1 MKALV
6 LGGSGFLGRHVVA
19 ALLDRGHAVAI
30 GTRDPR
36 RLRSSDPATMA
47 CERRRVRFER
57 MGASETWDATLT
69 GIDAVVNCVG
79 ILRPRGRAT
88 YDRVHRLAPVALASA
103 CARLNVRRLIHVSA
117 LGLHGDA
124 RSGFLRSKLAGE
136 RALLASDYDVSI
148 VRPSLL
154 DGNGG
159 YGARWLRQV
168 ARWPVHC
175 LPADACGRIAVLDVR
190 DAGAAIAALC
200 ETDGGIEW
208 REVEIGGNDAWSIA
222 DYLAAMRTAAALPPA
237 RRVRL
242 PAWCARIASHLC
254 DLLHLT
260 PFSFGHLELLR
271 RDNLPRPNR
280 LPALLGRSPTPV
292 ARRQCPSGAE
302 AQPQPI

>member
-1 MKALV
+1 MQVLV

-19 ALLDRGHAVAI
+19 ALLDRGHAPVI

-36 RLRSSDPATMA
+36 RLPSSDRATIA

-57 MGASETWDATLT
+57 MGASASWDATLA

-88 YDRVHRLAPVALASA
+88 YDCVHRRAPLALASA

-124 RSGFLRSKLAGE
+124 RSGLVRSKLAGE
-136 RALLASDYDVSI
+136 QALLASGHDVSI

-154 DGNGG
+154 DGDGG
-159 YGARWLRQV
+159 YGARWIRQV

-175 LPADACGRIAVLDVR
+175 IPADAFGRIAVLDVR
-190 DAGAAIAALC
+190 DAGVAIAALC
-200 ETDGGIEW
+200 ETDGGIDW
-208 REVEIGGNDAWSIA
+208 REVELGGNDAWSMA
-222 DYLAAMRTAAALPPA
+222 DYLAATRAAAALSPA
-237 RRVRL
+237 RRMRV
-242 PAWCARIASHLC
+242 PAWCARIASHFC

-292 ARRQCPSGAE
+292 ARRQCSSGAQT
-302 AQPQPI
+302 QPQPV

>member
-1 MKALV
+1 MKVLV

-19 ALLDRGHAVAI
+19 ALLDRGHAAVI

-36 RLRSSDPATMA
+36 RLLSSDPATMA

-57 MGASETWDATLT
+57 MGAFESWDATLK

-88 YDRVHRLAPVALASA
+88 YDRVHRLAPVALAGA
-103 CARLNVRRLIHVSA
+103 CARLEVRRLIHVSA
-117 LGLHGDA
+117 LGLHSEA
-124 RSGFLRSKLAGE
+124 HSGFVRSKLAGE
-136 RALLASDYDVSI
+136 HALLASGNDISI

-159 YGARWLRQV
+159 YGARWIRQV

-175 LPADACGRIAVLDVR
+175 IPADACGRIAVLDVR

-200 ETDGGIEW
+200 EKQGGIEW
-208 REVEIGGNDAWSIA
+208 REVDLGGNDAWSMA
-222 DYLAAMRTAAALPPA
+222 DYLAATRAAAALPPV
-237 RRVRL
+237 RQVRV
-242 PAWCARIASHLC
+242 PAWCARIASHFC

-292 ARRQCPSGAE
+292 AQRRRSSRAE